1 MADVVGIATV
11 DSGGRTHTIDT
22 GQKTAANSLPVVLA
36 SDTKRIEDCT
46 VTDTGEIQGATSVTV
61 CPTVTAKFVRFK
73 ARSDN
78 AGSVYIGLS
87 DATKAD
93 GTTDATTGM
102 ELAAGDDTG
111 WMPATNLNTFYRICD
126 NAGDDLTYM
135 VLA

>member
-1 MADVVGIATV
+1 MGRPTFNEAASKSAQLLLAMLVSGQNADGT
-11 DSGGRTHTIDT
+11 S
-22 GQKTAANSLPVVLA
+22 AAE
-36 SDTKRIEDCT
+36 KRIEDCT
-46 VTDTGEIQGATSVTV
+46 VTDTGEIQGSATVAV
-61 CPTVTAKFVRFK
+61 CPTVTAKFARFK

-93 GTTDATTGM
+93 GTTDATTGLEM
-102 ELAAGDDTG
+102 QAGDDTG
-111 WMPATNLNTFYRICD
+111 WIPCTNLNTFYRISD